1 MERVILKTHEERDEL
16 IKEHSQEL
24 QNLEN
29 KITQLNEEI
38 ESMSKDDVS
47 QKLIIKVQH
56 IIEIN
61 SECF

>member
-47 QKLIIKVQH
+47 QKLIIKVQL

-61 SECF
+61 SDCF

>member
-24 QNLEN
+24 KNLEN